1 MQATT
6 ANPGTTGG
14 MREDL
19 RNDIT
24 ILEPEETPYTSLVDK
39 TSNAAAMLTEV
50 QGDRLRAPR
59 TTGFR
64 EGNPTG
70 SGGNR
75 EVRRARFGVFQHFAQ
90 DEWSVTHHQQIISQ
104 RGGIAGVP
112 NAADRDMAQTEAAVK
127 RDIESVNCSALETL
141 DGAGGSAAM
150 QTRGGFKW
158 LTPAGTALTPTVPD
172 DFRIPAAAVLTHGAA
187 GGILFTEDQL
197 ANLIKDGLKPVHGGK
212 RRFTVIGGNNV
223 VNTIDHFS
231 RIVSASVIANPATA
245 QMYTVRQG
253 ADELTLRL
261 MVNLYETSFGTL
273 EMMSTEFNQITAAGV
288 GDPNSALVLFLEL
301 WELDMLEDL
310 NEAEHWEHAS
320 FEGGVIQATW
330 ANRCLSPRGNG
341 KIIQ

>member
-1 MQATT
+1 
-6 ANPGTTGG
+6 

-24 ILEPEETPYTSLVDK
+24 LLEPEETPYTSLVNK
-39 TSNAAAMLTEV
+39 TSQAAAMFTEV

-70 SGGNR
+70 GGGNR
-75 EVRRARFGVFQHFAQ
+75 EVRRGRFGVYQHFTQ
-90 DEWSVTHHQQIISQ
+90 DEWSVTHHQQIISE
-104 RGGIAGVP
+104 RGGIAGVA

-127 RDIESVNCSALETL
+127 RDIEAVNCSALETQ
-141 DGAGGSAAM
+141 DGQGGGAAM

-158 LTPAGTALTPTVPD
+158 LTPQGTALSPEVPN
-172 DFRIPAAAVLTHGAA
+172 DFRVPAAAILAHGNA
-187 GGILFTEDQL
+187 GGILFTEDNL
-197 ANLIKDGLKPVHGGK
+197 ADLIKDGLKPVHGGK
-212 RRFTVIGGNNV
+212 RRYTVIGGNNV

-231 RIVSASVIANPATA
+231 RIVSSSVVANPAQA
-245 QMYTVRQG
+245 QHYTVRQG

-261 MVNLYETSFGTL
+261 MVNIYETSFGTL
-273 EMMSTEFNQITAAGV
+273 EMMSTEFNQISATGV

-310 NEAEHWEHAS
+310 NEAEHWERATG
-320 FEGGVIQATW
+320 EGGIVQCTW
-330 ANRCLSPRGNG
+330 ANRCLSPRGNA